1 MGVGIRLVEGWKQA
15 IYNSSKLFNI
25 WEGDVRGKLLSRVNV
40 EARSAFTLFL
50 QRAPTKHAAIGVRF
64 EHAELQMES
73 SLCSH
78 LRVLSTKGS
87 ETKTPVVGVHL

>member
-40 EARSAFTLFL
+40 EARSAFTLFFTKSANKTRGDKRSL
-50 QRAPTKHAAIGVRF
+50 RACRDSNGILP
-64 EHAELQMES
+64 LLPSES
-73 SLCSH
+73 ALH
-78 LRVLSTKGS
+78 KG
-87 ETKTPVVGVHL
+87 L